1 MYGAN
6 FMISRDSIVK
16 LICGV
21 VKLKVVYNLIRINSF
36 KKLDTVN
43 LWIIHTDSFLPHV

>member
-1 MYGAN
+1 MYGAH